1 METDRVQIRSQRHLA
16 YEAERRLLSIGGL
29 AVTIGL
35 LAYMAVA
42 L

>member
-1 METDRVQIRSQRHLA
+1 METDRVQFRSQRHLA
-16 YEAERRLLSIGGL
+16 YEAERRFLSIGGL

-35 LAYMAVA
+35 LAYLAVA